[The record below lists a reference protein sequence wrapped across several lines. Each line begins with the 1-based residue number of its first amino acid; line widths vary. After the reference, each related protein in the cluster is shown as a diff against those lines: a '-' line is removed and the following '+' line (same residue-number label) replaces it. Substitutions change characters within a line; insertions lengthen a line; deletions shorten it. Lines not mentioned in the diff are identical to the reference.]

1 MEESPDMARVLLVE
15 DEPLARWVG
24 RKSLESL
31 GCFVTEADSVL
42 RAEEQ
47 LKAARFDVIVCDHR
61 LPDGLGIE
69 LIRRLRGQG
78 RQEQIIYLTAE
89 TEEITAPQV
98 KALGLNALLA
108 KPLNVDELRKAM
120 ADCLAAGTDLELARA
135 GGVLAE
141 AELRA
146 GDLWPNQVV
155 GRFDLVDVPQ
165 APGAA
170 FFEELAGRARRAGW
184 LALNMAGVGTLGDE
198 AIDGMLKTAEVCRS
212 AGGRLC
218 LVGLSAEEVARMKG
232 RKLDREMDLVAGTH
246 ELVAQSRR
254 LSSACERTAL
264 LDSIVER
271 NRGPK
276 T

>member
-31 GCFVTEADSVL
+31 GCFVTEADSVS

-61 LPDGLGIE
+61 LPDGLGID
-69 LIRRLRGQG
+69 LIRRLREQG

-98 KALGLNALLA
+98 KSLGLKALLA

-120 ADCLAAGTDLELARA
+120 ADCLEAGTDLDVAHA
-135 GGVLAE
+135 GGILAE

-146 GDLWPNQVV
+146 GTLWPNQV
-155 GRFDLVDVPQ
+155 GRFDLIDVPQ
-165 APGAA
+165 VPDVA
-170 FFEELAGRARRAGW
+170 FFEGLIERARRMGW
-184 LALNMAGVGTLGDE
+184 VALNMAGVGTLGDE
-198 AIDGMLKTAEVCRS
+198 AIGALLKLAEACHA

-218 LVGLSAEEVARMKG
+218 LVGLSAEETARMKS
-232 RKLDREMDLVAGTH
+232 RKLDREIDLVSDTR

-264 LDSIVER
+264 MDSIVER
-271 NRGPK
+271 NRERNS
-276 T
+276 